1 MERRQHSRV
10 AERTLGFTGEPK
22 DASDRR
28 QVSSEMVSPGP
39 SNVQED
45 RVGDKVRKKPG
56 AETTAPEYMS
66 LWHSAL
72 LAAMVTTA
80 LAIVSAGMVFFLSGG
95 DTTSRL
101 VLGLP
106 QTIESFF
113 WRNQK
118 TEVRAFPN
126 GKKARSLIEQAA
138 SRHEKDQTE
147 PRSREFG
154 VKYREE
160 EARPV
165 GEELRGNRSHEATE
179 EKDKDADYERGILES
194 LPTRVVAVRKGD
206 TIHRILKRQFGKSA
220 KILIG
225 AVRELNPEIEDLDW
239 IQVGQKVRL
248 PLNLDVAKEIQ
259 TTRGRSGLTIRE
271 KMGTSE
277 EQSGEESL

>member
-1 MERRQHSRV
+1 MERRQHLRV
-10 AERTLGFTGEPK
+10 TERTLGFRGEPK

-28 QVSSEMVSPGP
+28 QVSSEMVSAGPG
-39 SNVQED
+39 NVQED

-56 AETTAPEYMS
+56 AETTTPEYMS
-66 LWHSAL
+66 LRHSAL

-80 LAIVSAGMVFFLSGG
+80 LAVVSAGMVFSLSGG
-95 DTTSRL
+95 DTMSRPG
-101 VLGLP
+101 LGLP

-118 TEVRAFPN
+118 TEVKAFPN
-126 GKKARSLIEQAA
+126 GKKARPLIEEAA
-138 SRHEKDQTE
+138 SGHEKDQTE
-147 PRSREFG
+147 PRSGEFG

-160 EARPV
+160 ETRPV

-179 EKDKDADYERGILES
+179 EKGKDADYERGMLES
-194 LPTRVVAVRKGD
+194 VPTRVVAVQKGD

-225 AVRELNPEIEDLDW
+225 AVRELNPEIENLNW
-239 IQVGQKVRL
+239 IRVGQKVRL

-259 TTRGRSGLTIRE
+259 TTRGRSDLTTRE
-271 KMGTSE
+271 KMGTSTE
-277 EQSGEESL
+277 LRPR